1 MRQFKIKWWFILLII
16 GQVIGAIIGSQIL
29 ILIDESV
36 LKIIFLCSIIVLVL
50 YNFLKKDSNKS
61 PDEFKPSRKSFILLV
76 VVGLVTGVYNSAFV
90 IGDRII
96 SLLMLTGI
104 LRLSYQKSI
113 FLLVCSMLVAQ
124 PVAVYNYIQHDLI
137 NRNYLIPMIIATTI

>member
-1 MRQFKIKWWFILLII
+1 MLLII
-16 GQVIGAIIGSQIL
+16 GQIIGAIIGSQIL
-29 ILIDESV
+29 ILIDESI
-36 LKIIFLCSIIVLVL
+36 LKIIFLCSIVALVL
-50 YNFLKKDSNKS
+50 YNFLKKDSKKS
-61 PDEFKPSRKSFILLV
+61 HGEFKSSRKSFVLLV

-124 PVAVYNYIQHDLI
+124 PVAAYNYIQHDLI
-137 NRNYLIPMIIATTI
+137 NRNYLVPMIIATTI